1 MITSIARQRRFGGF
15 WLGRPPSLTQFFQYA
30 VTKMFMK
37 PPGGKLMR
45 HATLTG
51 AVKPRVEN
59 PKLVVDAMIK
69 QSVFMLIELLDSRPV
84 EPTLLRHAR
93 VGQAEAVHRN
103 REGIFV
109 AVHDMI
115 CENRV
120 SIQVL
125 GQAQSLPL
133 LP

>member
-1 MITSIARQRRFGGF
+1 
-15 WLGRPPSLTQFFQYA
+15 
-30 VTKMFMK
+30 
-37 PPGGKLMR
+37 MR

-125 GQAQSLPL
+125 GQAQSLPCL
-133 LP
+133 LFVEHQLPGLCCGFRELGYAENASRKRRE